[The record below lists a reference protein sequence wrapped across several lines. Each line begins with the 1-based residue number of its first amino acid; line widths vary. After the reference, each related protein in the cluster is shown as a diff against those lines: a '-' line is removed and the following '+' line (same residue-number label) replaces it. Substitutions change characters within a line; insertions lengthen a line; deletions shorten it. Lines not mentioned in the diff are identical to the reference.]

1 MSDDIYDGVDGE
13 DVVDLYEELAR
24 NQKDFANAKS
34 DQQKSSKQSMV
45 KNMDLFVMIL

>member
-13 DVVDLYEELAR
+13 DVVDLYEELAK
-24 NQKDFANAKS
+24 NQKDFANAKN
-34 DQQKSSKQSMV
+34 DQQKKFKEKYG